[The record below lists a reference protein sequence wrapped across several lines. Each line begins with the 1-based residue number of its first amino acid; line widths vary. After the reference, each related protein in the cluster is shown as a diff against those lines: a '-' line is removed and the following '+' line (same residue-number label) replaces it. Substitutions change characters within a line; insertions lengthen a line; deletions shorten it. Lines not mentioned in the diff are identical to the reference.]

1 MYTDIWS
8 GLNLTNDL
16 RWRIYEFFKLVFQ
29 LFYISEIFQNKIMR
43 GRKTPSAPCNMCV
56 WASELL
62 SPPVTG
68 LWSSTLGQAGGVLG
82 SCLHTRS
89 SSRLTL
95 ALRAKSPSA
104 GWACPTSLFLVNRL
118 FLSSRPRSTHTLLA
132 FWEAGWNCSWF
143 ESWPAFY

>member
-43 GRKTPSAPCNMCV
+43 GRKTPSAPCNTCV

-89 SSRLTL
+89 PSRLTL
-95 ALRAKSPSA
+95 ALRAKSPLA

-118 FLSSRPRSTHTLLA
+118 FLSSRPRGTHTLLA